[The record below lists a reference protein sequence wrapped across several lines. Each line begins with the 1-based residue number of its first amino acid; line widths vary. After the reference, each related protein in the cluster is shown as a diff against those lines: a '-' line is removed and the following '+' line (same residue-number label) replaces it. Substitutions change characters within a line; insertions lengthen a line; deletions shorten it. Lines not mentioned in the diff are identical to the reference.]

1 LGKRFKFFADKEYRT
16 VVGVVKTSK
25 YLFIGEDPQSMAYMP
40 LEQSYSPAMTL
51 HVRVAGQ
58 PEGLK
63 TTIERELRS
72 IDRDIAVN
80 NVFTGS
86 ELLRTSLW
94 GPRLA
99 ATLLSIFGVIALVLA
114 TVGIYGVMSYSVN
127 QRASEIG
134 IRIALGAERQDV
146 LRMVLRQGM
155 VVVVLGLLAGLAVA
169 VGVGAVMSRLLY
181 GVGKADLPTFG
192 TTTLVLL
199 AVALVANYIP
209 ARRATTVDPVTV
221 MRYE

>member
-1 LGKRFKFFADKEYRT
+1 
-16 VVGVVKTSK
+16 
-25 YLFIGEDPQSMAYMP
+25 MAYTP
-40 LEQSYSPAMTL
+40 LEQNYSPVMTV
-51 HVRVAGQ
+51 HVRAAGQ
-58 PEGLK
+58 PDGLK

-72 IDRDIAVN
+72 IDRDVAVS
-80 NVFTGS
+80 NVSTGA

-99 ATLLSIFGVIALVLA
+99 ATLLSIFGLIALVLA

-155 VVVVLGLLAGLAVA
+155 TVVVFGLLAGLAVA
-169 VGVGAVMSRLLY
+169 VGVGAIMSRLLY
-181 GVGKADLPTFG
+181 GVRMTDLPTFG
-192 TTTLVLL
+192 TTTFVLL
-199 AVALVANYIP
+199 IVALVANYIP

>member
-1 LGKRFKFFADKEYRT
+1 
-16 VVGVVKTSK
+16 
-25 YLFIGEDPQSMAYMP
+25 MAYMP

-51 HVRVAGQ
+51 HVRVSGQ

-155 VVVVLGLLAGLAVA
+155 AVIVLGLLAGLAVA

-192 TTTLVLL
+192 ITTLVLL